1 MLGPIRAILQHL
13 PKGTAGRRAEV
24 GESFTV
30 PESINRILFV
40 TP

>member
-1 MLGPIRAILQHL
+1 MLGPIRAI
-13 PKGTAGRRAEV
+13 PAGRRAEV